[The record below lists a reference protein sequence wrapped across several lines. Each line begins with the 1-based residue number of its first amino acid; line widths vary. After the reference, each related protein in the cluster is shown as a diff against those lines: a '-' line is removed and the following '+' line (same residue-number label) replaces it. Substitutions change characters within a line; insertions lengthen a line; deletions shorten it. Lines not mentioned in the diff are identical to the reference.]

1 MNGARRNALPP
12 LLAALL
18 CALVLAACANLPLDD
33 FDEPEVELI
42 GLEPMPSRGM
52 EARFRVSL
60 RIVNP
65 NTTSL
70 AIDGM
75 AYDVYLRDNKILS
88 GVSNEPLNIE
98 AYSETVAE
106 LEVAAG
112 MLGSLTLLRD
122 LMTNPPDG
130 GIPYT
135 LKAKL
140 SRSGIGG
147 AIRITREGTID
158 LGAAGR
164 HST

>member
-1 MNGARRNALPP
+1 MTALRPQIWLL
-12 LLAALL
+12 LLAMALL
-18 CALVLAACANLPLDD
+18 TACAGLPGDD
-33 FDEPEVELI
+33 FDDPEVELI

-65 NTTSL
+65 NTTAL
-70 AIDGM
+70 NIDGM
-75 AYDVYLRDNKILS
+75 AYEVYLRDNRILS
-88 GVSNEPLNIE
+88 GVSNEPLNIGPF
-98 AYSETVAE
+98 SETVAE

-122 LMTNPPDG
+122 LMTNPPDE

-140 SRSGIGG
+140 SRSGFGG
-147 AIRITREGTID
+147 AIRITREGRID
-158 LGAAGR
+158 LGGTGR
-164 HST
+164 TST